1 MLSLYRA
8 CAWLHDLQYCFQLVA
23 KQSVRKGRGA
33 SKLPHSPH
41 DWQCSDRAM
50 IADGHTCQES
60 PWHA

>member
-1 MLSLYRA
+1 MPSLYRA

-23 KQSVRKGRGA
+23 KQSVRKSRGA

-50 IADGHTCQES
+50 MADGHTCQES